1 MEHILLLP
9 FYMIAIFAVLLALD
23 EFIGW
28 LTGKG
33 GK

>member
-1 MEHILLLP
+1 MAHILLLP
-9 FYMIAIFAVLLALD
+9 FYMIGIFAVLLAVD

-28 LTGKG
+28 LNSKG

>member
-1 MEHILLLP
+1 MAHLLLLP
-9 FYMIAIFAVLLALD
+9 FYMIAIFAVLLAVD

-28 LTGKG
+28 LTGNG